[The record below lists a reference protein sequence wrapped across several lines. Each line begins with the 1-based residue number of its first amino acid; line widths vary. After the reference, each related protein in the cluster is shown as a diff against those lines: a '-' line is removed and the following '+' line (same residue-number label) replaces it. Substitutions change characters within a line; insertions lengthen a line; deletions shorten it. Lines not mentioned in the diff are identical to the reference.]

1 MKTVDKVNV
10 FVKKWTKSDKIAQY
24 RKKHSAVRHGYYTLA
39 NKYADWDKKMVT
51 FTIPSTVKNKRYKI
65 GKYTKL
71 KELLALRAFI
81 AKEINNSKSDIKY
94 FMNIELGKAYS
105 NPHLHVQF
113 WTRPCSP
120 SGKNGSFC
128 REQENDKTDK
138 VSPPLQSPW
147 LSGFCSKKGQKRAKK
162 GNIGPTCETSS
173 KDSIHLIYNKAI
185 KKFNLNTERC
195 IITEPTHDYPVYH
208 YVVKDYGKG
217 LSDKEIW
224 DLENQKKKMRD
235 QIGSKVRFY
244 SKSSD
249 KFTQKIYRIVYKHYN
264 VLRKYANEFIDK
276 FIGMFFQ
283 RPQQRVLREYF
294 SELSVYRTRGQLD
307 ELRRIFRRV
316 LDGFGVLYAC
326 RDPPCLSQRH
336 KSCFS
341 LRPCLFGMYYTI
353 SFVFVALCR
362 VYVYFKKVYY
372 VSSII

>member
-113 WTRPCSP
+113 WTRPS
-120 SGKNGSFC
+120 S
-128 REQENDKTDK
+128 RHQENDTKYDK
-138 VSPPLQSPW
+138 Q
-147 LSGFCSKKGQKRAKK
+147 CSRDMSRTSMSETWGRLFQYGKQRIFKKKNLIDEMDSICDKQCSDGMSRASMS
-162 GNIGPTCETSS
+162 ETSTTS
-173 KDSIHLIYNKAI
+173 SHDSINLIYSKAI

-195 IITEPTHDYPVYH
+195 ITTEPTHDYPVYH

-283 RPQQRVLREYF
+283 KPQQRVLRDI
-294 SELSVYRTRGQLD
+294 R
-307 ELRRIFRRV
+307 
-316 LDGFGVLYAC
+316 
-326 RDPPCLSQRH
+326 
-336 KSCFS
+336 
-341 LRPCLFGMYYTI
+341 
-353 SFVFVALCR
+353 
-362 VYVYFKKVYY
+362 
-372 VSSII
+372 